1 MDTEKR
7 FRTKTGF
14 CHILSDKIVL
24 TRDGIV
30 GNLAKVTVGN
40 SISRILIIYGLVTLG
55 LIYFAFDNF
64 KKQDNFMAVLLLLF
78 AVYLFYGIVAS
89 LNNSA
94 TPMIDRKSI
103 QQIKFK
109 KGITGLTR
117 TRFEVIFTEENGKSK
132 KRLIMLPG
140 SLTGGQTE
148 TDIAYKIMTEE
159 KLL

>member
-24 TRDGIV
+24 TRDGMV

-40 SISRILIIYGLVTLG
+40 SISRILLIYGLVTLG

-64 KKQDNFMAVLLLLF
+64 KKQDHFMAVLLLLF
-78 AVYLFYGIVAS
+78 AVYLIYGIIAS

-94 TPMIDRKSI
+94 TRMIDRKSI

-117 TRFEVIFTEENGKSK
+117 ARFEVIFTDDQGKSK

-140 SLTGGQTE
+140 SLTGGQTD
-148 TDIAYKIMTEE
+148 TDIAYKIMVEE
-159 KLL
+159 KLI

>member
-30 GNLAKVTVGN
+30 GNVAKVTVGN
-40 SISRILIIYGLVTLG
+40 NISRILIFYGLISIA
-55 LIYFAFDNF
+55 LIYFAYDNF
-64 KKQDNFMAVLLLLF
+64 KKQDNFMAIVLLLF
-78 AVYLFYGIVAS
+78 AIYLIYGIVTS
-89 LNNSA
+89 INNSA
-94 TPMIDRKSI
+94 TPMINRKSI
-103 QQIKFK
+103 QQVKFK

-117 TRFEVIFTEENGKSK
+117 AKFEVIFTDENGKSK

-140 SLTGGQTE
+140 SLTDGQTE